1 MQGVEISKR
10 PAGLKKRQ
18 RFMLTVSANLQ
29 IKIESKRE
37 KISQNQYLTN
47 SIVEFLR
54 AYRAENIFFYEMRP
68 K

>member
-1 MQGVEISKR
+1 MQSVGILEG
-10 PAGLKKRQ
+10 PTELKKRQ
-18 RFMLTVSANLQ
+18 RFMLKQSTNLQ
-29 IKIESKRE
+29 IKRESKRM

-54 AYRAENIFFYEMRP
+54 AYRDQNIFFYAMEP

>member
-1 MQGVEISKR
+1 MQNVGILER
-10 PAGLKKRQ
+10 PTGLKKRQ
-18 RFMLTVSANLQ
+18 RFMLKQSTNLQ
-29 IKIESKRE
+29 IKRESKRG

-54 AYRAENIFFYEMRP
+54 AYRAQNIFFYEMDP

>member
-1 MQGVEISKR
+1 MQSVGTLER
-10 PAGLKKRQ
+10 PTGLKKRQ
-18 RFMLTVSANLQ
+18 RFMLKQSSNLQ
-29 IKIESKRE
+29 IKMESKRE

-54 AYRAENIFFYEMRP
+54 AYRAENIFFHALEP